1 MNVRK
6 AARIMMAKKEWGMV
20 ELAAALGVSIGRVST
35 MINQDNMNLK
45 TLEKLAAVFDMKL
58 SEFIA
63 LGE

>member
-1 MNVRK
+1 
-6 AARIMMAKKEWGMV
+6 MV